1 MKVKVA
7 VFGCKVNQYEAQVL
21 RENFVNAGDEL
32 VTNLTDADKLVVNTC
47 VVTSRAESEGLRL
60 AKQGAKKGK
69 DVTITGCFARMD
81 SQSQKDISETIK
93 SNYPPSLSSSNQG
106 LESSPSEGGGVGGGD
121 INSCRFKVIPFEEIL
136 SQFPECREKITCF
149 AGHSRAFLK
158 VEDGCSRRCHYCL
171 VSRIRGPVRS
181 RPINEVI
188 SEVQGLIT
196 NGYREIV
203 FSGINLGLYGYN
215 SGLSLTYLLQQ
226 ILALPD
232 LPAGFKVRLS
242 SLEPDL
248 VKPDLIDLMATDLR
262 IYPHFHLPL
271 QSGSDRILEK
281 MGRGYTT
288 AEYFSLVNRIRS
300 KIPNLILTTD
310 LMVGFPGETEEDFQE
325 TLDFAKSLGF
335 TKVHIFRFSP
345 RPSTPAASFPNPVPE
360 TIKKERSTLLKQTL
374 LPVNC
379 HSCG

>member
-32 VTNLTDADKLVVNTC
+32 VHNLNDADKLVVNTC
-47 VVTSRAESEGLRL
+47 VVTSRAESESLRL

-69 DVTITGCFARMD
+69 DVTITGCFARMNSRSRRDITD
-81 SQSQKDISETIK
+81 SIQ
-93 SNYPPSLSSSNQG
+93 
-106 LESSPSEGGGVGGGD
+106 V
-121 INSCRFKVIPFEEIL
+121 VPFEEVL
-136 SQFPECREKITCF
+136 SRFSEPRESITYL
-149 AGHSRAFLK
+149 AGHSRAFIK
-158 VEDGCSRRCHYCL
+158 IEDGCSRRCHYCL

-181 RPINEVI
+181 RPTNEVI
-188 SEVQGLIT
+188 SEIQGLIS
-196 NGYREIV
+196 NGYREVV
-203 FSGINLGLYGYN
+203 FSGINLGLYGSD

-248 VKPDLIDLMATDLR
+248 VKPDLIDLMATDQR

-325 TLDFAKSLGF
+325 TLDFAKSLRF
-335 TKVHIFRFSP
+335 TKAHIFRFSP
-345 RPSTPAASFPNPVPE
+345 RPSTPAASFPNQVPE
-360 TIKKERSTLLKQTL
+360 TIKKERSTLLKEIL
-374 LPVNC
+374 VLCSRPC
-379 HSCG
+379 HSESNEESIL